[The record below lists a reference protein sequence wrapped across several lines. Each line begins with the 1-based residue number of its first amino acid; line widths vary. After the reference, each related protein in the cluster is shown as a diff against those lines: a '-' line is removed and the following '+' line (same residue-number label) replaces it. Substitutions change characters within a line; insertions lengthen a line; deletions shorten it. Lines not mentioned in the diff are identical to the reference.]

1 MKRRKTIY
9 IDLDGTAAEWRAAA
23 SPADLKKKGYFA
35 TLRPTEIAAFANDL
49 AKNPACEAFILS
61 AYIPDTYAFD
71 EKHEWSDR
79 HMPHFDHEHRLM
91 VPCGIN
97 KAAFVMEA
105 LRRPLTKDDVLID
118 DYSVNLI
125 EWEAAGGTAIKWL
138 NGING
143 NNHTFRGIRVQ
154 DIPKLQEILFATT

>member
-1 MKRRKTIY
+1 MNRKTIY

-35 TLRPTEIAAFANDL
+35 TLAPTEIAAFANSL
-49 AKNPACEAFILS
+49 AENAACEAFILS
-61 AYIPDTYAFD
+61 AYMPDTYAFD
-71 EKHEWSDR
+71 EKHDWSDQHIPNINR
-79 HMPHFDHEHRLM
+79 DHRLL
-91 VPCGIN
+91 VPCGVN

-105 LRRPLTKDDVLID
+105 LRHPLTKDDVLID
-118 DYSVNLI
+118 DYSINLI

-143 NNHTFRGIRVQ
+143 NNNTFKGTRVQ
-154 DIPKLQEILFATT
+154 DIDTLHEILFGAA